1 MQQLAYTR
9 FYEES
14 NKTNV
19 VGNIV
24 SWAVIFLITLMVGY
38 FYSIAISLIPIIYFN
53 VIITVAFGLLLWVVI
68 RILVR
73 FTHNRNKRNQMILI
87 IGAAIFA
94 NYFQWASYILYMSS
108 DAVPSFSEYLVGI
121 GWIFSPGNFFEPVS
135 IIKEVGPWSVFGV
148 PFKGVMLV
156 GVWIIEAGIISV
168 MPIILVSR
176 SQPYPYSEIFSKWY
190 PKITLDTDF
199 ESLGGAT
206 LIPKL
211 AENPLA
217 ALQALGKGSAYRST
231 KIHIYYL
238 REEEKQY
245 LTAEVVAI
253 ESQTGVKSGNKVVN
267 NFQINRHEAELILE
281 NFRHK
286 RTRYDLL

>member
-1 MQQLAYTR
+1 MQPLAYTR
-9 FYEES
+9 FYQES
-14 NKTNV
+14 DKTNIA
-19 VGNIV
+19 GNVV
-24 SWAVIFLITLMVGY
+24 SWTVIFLITLLVGY
-38 FYSIAISLIPIIYFN
+38 FYSIAISIVLVIYFN
-53 VIITVAFGLLLWVVI
+53 FVITVAFGLLLWVII

-94 NYFQWASYILYMSS
+94 NYFQWTSYVLYMSS
-108 DAVPSFSEYLVGI
+108 YTVPSFSEYLAGI
-121 GWIFSPGNFFEPVS
+121 GWIFSPGNFFETVS
-135 IIKEVGPWSVFGV
+135 IITEIGPWSVFGV

-156 GVWIIEAGIISV
+156 GVWIIEAGIISI

-190 PKITLDTDF
+190 PKFTLDTDF
-199 ESLGGAT
+199 ESLGGVT

-211 AENPLA
+211 TQNPLA
-217 ALQALGKGSAYRST
+217 ALQSLGKGSAYRST

-253 ESQTGVKSGNKVVN
+253 ESQTGVKSGNKVIN
-267 NFQINRHEAELILE
+267 NFQISRHDAELILE

-286 RTRYDLL
+286 RTRFDLL